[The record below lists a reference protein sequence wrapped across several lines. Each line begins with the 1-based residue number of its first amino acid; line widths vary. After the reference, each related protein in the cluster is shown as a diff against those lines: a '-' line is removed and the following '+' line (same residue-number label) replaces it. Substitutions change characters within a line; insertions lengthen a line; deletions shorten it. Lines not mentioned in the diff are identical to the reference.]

1 MSSLWKI
8 AAHWKGAPILIIKTA
23 PSPRPKPGRTE
34 QKGGGKMEVEVEGGN
49 ARTVQNLTSPTM
61 AILGLKRLLSTQL
74 ILDSPTM
81 TTAFVQGVETL
92 FFGLHF
98 VRSAEFP
105 FAVLTFYV

>member
-1 MSSLWKI
+1 
-8 AAHWKGAPILIIKTA
+8 
-23 PSPRPKPGRTE
+23 
-34 QKGGGKMEVEVEGGN
+34 MEVEVEGGN